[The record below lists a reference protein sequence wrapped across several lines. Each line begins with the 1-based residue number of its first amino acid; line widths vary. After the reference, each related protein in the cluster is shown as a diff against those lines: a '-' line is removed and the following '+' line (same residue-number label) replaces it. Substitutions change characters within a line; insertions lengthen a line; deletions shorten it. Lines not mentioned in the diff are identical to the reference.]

1 MKSIIFFFAGIL
13 CAISSLF
20 AQTPAIEWQKTIGGS
35 DYDALLSLQQTNDGG
50 YILGGSSD
58 SNVSGDKTESSYG
71 NYDYWVVKLDI
82 TGNIQWQKTI
92 GGNDVDYLHYIQ
104 QTTDGGYILGG
115 WSKSNIS
122 GDKTE
127 NSLGSYDLW
136 VVKLNATGDIQWQ
149 NTIGGNKEERLMV
162 LRQTTDGG
170 YILGGNSNSNISGDK
185 TEDSKGF
192 NDYWVVKLDAAG
204 DIQWQNTIGGDR
216 TDALVSLQQTF
227 DGGYI
232 LGGYS
237 YSDISGDKNENGF
250 GYNDYWVVKLDA
262 DGAIE
267 WEKTIGGSGHEFLWD
282 LKQTTDG
289 GYILCGNSTSNISGD
304 KTENC
309 KGEEDYWVVKLNVN
323 GVIQWQKTIGGNAAE
338 VPTSLQ
344 QTTDGGYI
352 LGGYSWSNISGDKTD
367 NAVGEDDIWVL
378 KLNAMGAIQWQKT
391 IGGNDSD
398 RIASLQET
406 ADGGYILGGF
416 SDSNISGDKTQDS
429 EGNYDFWVIKLA
441 PETVP
446 TGQAPNT
453 PAKLTIYPN
462 PATEV
467 VFIQTDRETTL
478 CLHNAVGQPLL
489 TKILSDSGEIDLT
502 SFPNGLYFLVELE
515 TGIVYKIGINK

>member
-13 CAISSLF
+13 CTLSPLF
-20 AQTPAIEWQKTIGGS
+20 AQAPAIEWQKTIGGS

-58 SNVSGDKTESSYG
+58 SNISGDKTESSYG

-136 VVKLNATGDIQWQ
+136 VVKLNAAGDIQWQ
-149 NTIGGNKEERLMV
+149 KTIGGNNDDRLMA
-162 LRQTTDGG
+162 LQQTTDGG

-204 DIQWQNTIGGDR
+204 DIQWQNTIGADR
-216 TDALVSLQQTF
+216 TDALVALQQTF
-227 DGGYI
+227 DGGFI

-237 YSDISGDKNENGF
+237 YSDISGDKTENGF

-267 WEKTIGGSGHEFLWD
+267 WEKTIGGSGHEFLGD
-282 LKQTTDG
+282 LKQTADG
-289 GYILCGNSTSNISGD
+289 GYIVCGSSTSNISGD

-309 KGEEDYWVVKLNVN
+309 KGEEDYWVVKLNIN

-338 VPTSLQ
+338 VPISLQ

-352 LGGYSWSNISGDKTD
+352 LGGYSWSNISGDKNE
-367 NAVGEDDIWVL
+367 NAIGENDIWVL

-391 IGGNDSD
+391 IGGNYSD

-446 TGQAPNT
+446 TGEAPST

-462 PATEV
+462 PATDV
-467 VFIQTDRETTL
+467 VFIQTDKETTL
-478 CLHNAVGQPLL
+478 CLHNAIGQPIL
-489 TKILSDSGEIDLT
+489 TKILSDSGAMDL
-502 SFPNGLYFLVELE
+502 SAFPNGLYFLVEVE